1 MREPGVWAVA
11 RRPRWIA
18 ALLATLLIAVGFAA
32 LSQWQVSRA
41 IEQATVIS
49 RPTEVVVSLT
59 SVATPQSAVT
69 TASNGQRVRVDAEF
83 VPADYSVVGPRQQ
96 AGRDVYWVVGHAVTA
111 DGASLAVA
119 IGSAD
124 TETAA
129 RTAANSLAQNTPDH
143 ASALVGRYLV
153 SEASTDDDFEAGERR
168 AMAVATL
175 TNEWTGPVDTVYG
188 GYLVSANPTGSLS
201 VIDSPAPQQDVEL
214 NWLNIFY
221 AIEWVLFAGF
231 AFYLWFRLVRDQWER
246 ELEERSDGEREAEPV
261 RN

>member
-11 RRPRWIA
+11 RRPRWVA
-18 ALLATLLIAVGFAA
+18 ALFATLLVAIGFAA

-49 RPTEVVVSLT
+49 RPTEVVLPLA

-69 TASNGQRVRVDAEF
+69 TASNGQRVRLEAEF
-83 VPADYSVVGPRQQ
+83 VPDDYSVVGPRQE
-96 AGRDVYWVVGHAVTA
+96 AGKDVYWVVGHAVTS
-111 DGASLAVA
+111 DGVSIAVA
-119 IGSAD
+119 LGFAD

-129 RTAANSLAQNTPDH
+129 RAAADSLAQSADPRP
-143 ASALVGRYLV
+143 ASLVGRYLAT
-153 SEASTDDDFEAGERR
+153 EASTDDDFQTGERR

-175 TNEWTGPVDTVYG
+175 VNEWTGPVDTVYG
-188 GYLVSANPTGSLS
+188 GYLIAATAPASLS
-201 VIDSPAPQQDVEL
+201 TIDSPAPQQEVEL

-221 AIEWVLFAGF
+221 AIEWVVFAGF

-246 ELEERSDGEREAEPV
+246 EVEERSEGEREAELL